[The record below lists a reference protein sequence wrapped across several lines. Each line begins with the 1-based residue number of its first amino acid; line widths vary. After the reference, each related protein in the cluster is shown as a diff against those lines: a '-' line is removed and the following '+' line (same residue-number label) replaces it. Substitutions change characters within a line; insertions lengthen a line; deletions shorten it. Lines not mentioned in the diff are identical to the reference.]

1 MTVTRDCDTWLS
13 GLIHGRTGPPHRCV
27 FPDPP
32 ASTPVLELRFGTR
45 ERDAHQ
51 EVQLFSPTPALFEG
65 QLEAGQH
72 PGILKTTLG
81 GWTSANI
88 WSMSN
93 KSAQEVYYAGAT
105 PSALRFRNGKM
116 SYSMT
121 KSEASGC
128 AEPNEFHWTILANI
142 KRDPFE
148 RKVLFGD
155 AKALANVQGA
165 LAGPMTADA

>member
-1 MTVTRDCDTWLS
+1 
-13 GLIHGRTGPPHRCV
+13 
-27 FPDPP
+27 
-32 ASTPVLELRFGTR
+32 
-45 ERDAHQ
+45 
-51 EVQLFSPTPALFEG
+51 
-65 QLEAGQH
+65 
-72 PGILKTTLG
+72 
-81 GWTSANI
+81 
-88 WSMSN
+88 MSN